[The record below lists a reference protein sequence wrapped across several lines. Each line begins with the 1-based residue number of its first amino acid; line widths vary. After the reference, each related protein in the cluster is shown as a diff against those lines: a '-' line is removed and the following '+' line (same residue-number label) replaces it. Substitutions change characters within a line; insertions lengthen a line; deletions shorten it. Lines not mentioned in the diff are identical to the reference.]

1 MVKNL
6 KINMFF
12 MLSLVLLMVS
22 CNDSSKEK
30 TVELASVEDPVE
42 LAISFYDLV
51 NKGDFAAA
59 KLISSPSTTEILDE
73 ISAYKMVSEEKK
85 FKLLEVKK
93 KDQYKEGDT
102 VVVNYKV
109 GDLVNNLK
117 LCYLDKKFK
126 VIPTESIKIIRK
138 FVVNSIDLY
147 NGKIG
152 GKKFTESNFEKIE
165 GYRVVLKNLLIKN
178 TFVGIGNT
186 FVYDPINNYTPI
198 DKVYKYYNGSWGPTF
213 TDNRAIVVNGKNVEL
228 NDCCSD
234 EHYGSVDEYTNLS
247 IRFISDE
254 EAQKIE
260 PSTNERVDS
269 EENPLVDSFTK
280 IYNVEGFFVS
290 KNTLNEC
297 FIVK

>member
-1 MVKNL
+1 MVKYL
-6 KINMFF
+6 KTNIFI
-12 MLSLVLLMVS
+12 MLSLGFLTFS
-22 CNDSSKEK
+22 CGDASKK
-30 TVELASVEDPVE
+30 NAVDELSIEDPVE
-42 LAISFYDLV
+42 IATSFYDLV
-51 NKGDFAAA
+51 NKGDFEAA
-59 KLISSPSTTEILDE
+59 KLISSPSTVEILDE
-73 ISAYKMVSEEKK
+73 ISVYKMVSEEKK

-93 KDQYKEGDT
+93 KDEYKEGDT

-109 GDLVNNLK
+109 GTLTNSIK

-147 NGKIG
+147 NGNIG
-152 GKKFTESNFEKIE
+152 GGKFTESNFEKIE
-165 GYRVVLKNLLIKN
+165 GFRVVLKNLLIKN
-178 TFVGIGNT
+178 TFVGIGNS

-198 DKVYKYYNGSWGPTF
+198 DKVYKYYTGSWGPTF
-213 TDNRAIVVNGKNVEL
+213 TDNRAIVVKGKNVDL

-234 EHYGSVDEYTNLS
+234 DHYGSVDEYTNLM
-247 IRFISDE
+247 IRFISEE

-260 PSTNERVDS
+260 PSSHEREDS

-280 IYNVEGFFVS
+280 IYNVEGFFTS
-290 KNTLNEC
+290 KTTLNEC